1 MAELQTS
8 IQESSIV
15 NSIINQNHFK
25 NNFHVFRSKKK
36 LKMQNNFI
44 FFDTETKE
52 IKINSK
58 TKNLVFKL
66 GSCIIQNRE
75 ENQKHSFIFH
85 DISKFWNEIEKKF
98 DDKHK
103 QYIMFAHNVHFDIK
117 MVDGF
122 NQLKLRG
129 WKLDN
134 FYVRNRTYILLFKKN
149 EYVLHVWDTGNYFI
163 KGFSVAQMGKTV
175 GFPKLKVNFKKCS
188 LKELEIYCMRDTE
201 ILFVFMNK
209 MIDFLIENDLSNLK
223 ATSSSLSFNIFRYRF
238 YNEKDYKII
247 IHDWKRSIW
256 LERKSYKGGITD
268 VFRLGYHEDIY
279 KTDINSHYPKAMLEL
294 KLPIKL
300 VHYTSKTDPQLIG
313 LPFSHDNRDYTE
325 NERNE
330 IESRFNQLFNEYRK
344 YDNIGLITRCKIFLP
359 KKYAYIL
366 DDFGLGKTSFAW
378 GKMEV
383 VLSDPEL
390 DFVEKHGKILEVIE
404 FNAYELKRIFKD
416 FVEFFSDLK
425 IHYDKIGNKVFRD
438 FCKLILNGQYGKWGQ
453 KEYISRELTIE
464 DDFLIKNQ
472 DIILD
477 IIKEKIDLINDSAM
491 VYLGALN
498 SKELYVI
505 DKKLYLAYNTKNNSK
520 ESFVAISSFITS
532 KARMNLIEYLL
543 IAERKN
549 VYYGDTDSLFVNEKG
564 YQNLLNQN
572 CINEREL
579 GKLKIE
585 GHGNAQFYNPKFYDF
600 FDDEKN
606 KLERKCKGITKK
618 NSKIL
623 NENEYM
629 VKYQVELWDKFKSD
643 YKKGNF
649 NNQLIHVAK
658 KIMSK
663 KYDKGIVMKNG
674 YIKPYNVSQI
684 KNQNE

>member
-1 MAELQTS
+1 MTELQQFQENIITS
-8 IQESSIV
+8 NV
-15 NSIINQNHFK
+15 INQNHFK
-25 NNFHVFRSKKK
+25 NNFHVFRSRKK
-36 LKMQNNFI
+36 LKMQDNFI
-44 FFDTETKE
+44 FFDTESTEK
-52 IKINSK
+52 KIDSK
-58 TKNLVFKL
+58 TKKLKFKL
-66 GSCIIQNRE
+66 GSCIIYNRE
-75 ENQKHSFIFH
+75 ENLKHSFMFH

-98 DDKHK
+98 DKNHK
-103 QYIMFAHNVHFDIK
+103 QYIMFAHNVHFDMK

-122 NQLKLRG
+122 NQLKKRD
-129 WKLDN
+129 WILDN
-134 FYVRNRTYILLFKKN
+134 FYVRNRTYILLFKKDD
-149 EYVLHVWDTGNYFI
+149 YILHVWDTGNYFI

-175 GFPKLKVNFKKCS
+175 GFPKLKVDFKKCS

-201 ILFVFMNK
+201 ILFVFMSK
-209 MIDFLIENDLSNLK
+209 LIDFLIENDLSNLK

-238 YNEKDYKII
+238 YDENDYKII

-268 VFRLGYHEDIY
+268 VFRLGYHENIY
-279 KTDINSHYPKAMLEL
+279 KTDINSHYPKAMKEL

-300 VHYTSKTDPQLIG
+300 IHYTSKTDPQLIN
-313 LPFSHDNRDYTE
+313 LPFNYDNRDYTE
-325 NERNE
+325 NERKE
-330 IESRFNQLFNEYRK
+330 IKKRFNQLFNDYRK
-344 YDNIGLITRCKIFLP
+344 DDNVGLITRCKIFLP

-378 GKMEV
+378 GKLEV

-404 FNAYELKRIFKD
+404 FNAYEIKEIFKE

-425 IHYDKIGNKVFRD
+425 NFYDKQGNKVFRD

-477 IIKEKIDLINDSAM
+477 IIKEKITLITDSNL
-491 VYLGALN
+491 VYLGSLN
-498 SKELYVI
+498 AKELYVI
-505 DKKLYLAYNTKNNSK
+505 DKKLYLAYNTNNNSK

-532 KARMNLIEYLL
+532 KARMNLIEFAL
-543 IAERKN
+543 IAERRN
-549 VYYGDTDSLFVNEKG
+549 CYYTDTDSLFVNEKG

-572 CINEREL
+572 CISERKL

-585 GHGNAQFYNPKFYDF
+585 GRGNAQFYNPKFYDF
-600 FDDEKN
+600 FDDK
-606 KLERKCKGITKK
+606 KDKMERKCKGVKQK
-618 NSKIL
+618 NSEIIQENDKI
-623 NENEYM
+623 
-629 VKYQVELWDKFKSD
+629 VKYQIELWDKFKSD

-649 NNQLIHVAK
+649 NNQLIHVAE
-658 KIMSK
+658 KIISK
-663 KYDKGIVMKNG
+663 KYGKGIIMNDG
-674 YIKPYNVSQI
+674 YIEPYHVSQI
-684 KNQNE
+684 KE